1 MRINDDAVYSQ
12 QVLSSYSHLPL
23 TLSISALN
31 SILLGFV
38 LSAVAS
44 MSIILIWIG
53 IMVAQCAV
61 RVLLWSVCRRAETT
75 DSRTSPWSAPI
86 QTAGSLFSGILW
98 GSVPF
103 VFAPLDEA
111 HLLFVALVI
120 AGMCAGAATV
130 HAAYFPAVAAFILP
144 AILPLA
150 ANFFIEGNR
159 LQTISGLMACIFGTS
174 LCIASLKFRRW
185 FSDTTLA
192 RLKLDEANFRLT
204 AEIASHRSTE
214 MKLQQS
220 QKLEAVGRLTAG
232 VAHDF
237 NNLLMSISGSA
248 GLIAMQLSPA
258 SVCASYLA
266 TIMQSVE
273 RGANLTRRLLAFGRR
288 QHLMPRAVDI
298 NEMLRGSEKLLL
310 TTLGGYSSL
319 ALQLEHSPT
328 VAFVDTAQLEHA
340 ILNLIINARDAMPH
354 GGVVTIRTANVDL
367 QGAEIAT
374 EGLTGKF
381 VRIIV
386 SDTGTGMPES
396 VRLQAFEPFF
406 TTKDVGEGAGLG
418 LSQVYGLVQQSGGVT
433 KIESQIGR
441 GTTVVVYLP
450 HSPRDAI
457 YDQTPL
463 PQPTIPVSQ
472 GRRILVLD
480 DDRQVRETVAAI
492 LDTAGYTVVSCASA
506 RQALHEIG
514 KTKPI
519 DLMIVDYAMPDMR
532 GDEFAAE
539 ARLQRPTVPVL
550 FITGYAE
557 PTSLQSERFVLRKP
571 FSVAA
576 LISTTE
582 DAIQLVA

>member
-1 MRINDDAVYSQ
+1 MRISNDAVYSQ
-12 QVLSSYSHLPL
+12 QVRSSYSHLPL
-23 TLSISALN
+23 TLSVSVLN

-53 IMVAQCAV
+53 LMVAQCVV
-61 RVLLWSVCRRAETT
+61 RVLLWAVCRRAEMM
-75 DSRTSPWSAPI
+75 TSKICPWSAPI
-86 QTAGSLFSGILW
+86 QASGSLFSGILW

-130 HAAYFPAVAAFILP
+130 HAAYFPAVVAFILP
-144 AILPLA
+144 AITPLA
-150 ANFFIEGNR
+150 ASFFIEGDR
-159 LQTISGLMACIFGTS
+159 LQTISGAMACIFGIS

-185 FSDTTLA
+185 FNDTTLA
-192 RLKLDEANFRLT
+192 RLKLDEANLRLT
-204 AEIASHRSTE
+204 VEIASHRSTE
-214 MKLQQS
+214 AKLQQS

-273 RGANLTRRLLAFGRR
+273 RGASLTRRLLAFGRR
-288 QHLMPRAVDI
+288 QNLMPRAVDI

-319 ALQLEHSPT
+319 VLQLEHSPT

-340 ILNLIINARDAMPH
+340 ILNLIINARDAMPN
-354 GGVVTIRTANVDL
+354 GGIVTIRTANADL
-367 QGAEIAT
+367 QGREIGT

-381 VRIIV
+381 VQIDV
-386 SDTGTGMPES
+386 SDTGTGMSES
-396 VRLQAFEPFF
+396 VRLQAFDPFF
-406 TTKDVGEGAGLG
+406 TTKDVAEGTGLG

-433 KIESQIGR
+433 KIESHIGR
-441 GTTVVVYLP
+441 GTTVVMYLP
-450 HSPRDAI
+450 HSPSDAI
-457 YDQTPL
+457 HDQTRL

-472 GRRILVLD
+472 GRQILVLD
-480 DDRQVRETVAAI
+480 DDRQVRETVAAM
-492 LDTAGYTVVSCASA
+492 LDTAGYTVVSFASA
-506 RQALHEIG
+506 RQALREIG
-514 KTKPI
+514 ETKPI
-519 DLMIVDYAMPDMR
+519 DLIIVDYAMPDMR
-532 GDEFAAE
+532 GDQFAVE
-539 ARLQRPTVPVL
+539 ARLQRPMVPVL

-557 PTSLQSERFVLRKP
+557 PTALNSERFVLRKP

-576 LISTTE
+576 LISITE